1 MKPLKAFTIL
11 LSASLLTPA
20 AFLLPAAPVEAAQNK
35 AMKPGN
41 VQARAKPSVNKPAG
55 RPAGNMNSG
64 NRNSGNLGNANRPA
78 GNRKVS
84 NETAYKAGKAAGS
97 RNQRDV
103 VVVNNGRPGNGYY
116 DNGRYYGP
124 GHYEDDDN
132 DFLEFVGK
140 TAAVTAG
147 VAVVS
152 AVIGSTVKDK
162 PKGSGCE
169 ESIQNGVPYVNCNGT
184 WYQAVS
190 QGYQVVPPPAGG

>member
-1 MKPLKAFTIL
+1 MQPLKAFAIL
-11 LSASLLTPA
+11 LSAWLLTPA
-20 AFLLPAAPVEAAQNK
+20 AVLLPAAPAMAAQTK

-41 VQARAKPSVNKPAG
+41 VQARAKPSVNKPQARPGGNHNAG
-55 RPAGNMNSG
+55 AANRNTG
-64 NRNSGNLGNANRPA
+64 NRNT
-78 GNRKVS
+78 GNRQVS
-84 NETAYKAGKAAGS
+84 NETAYKAGKAAGN

-116 DNGRYYGP
+116 NNGRYYGP
-124 GHYEDDDN
+124 GYYEDDDN

-147 VAVVS
+147 VAAVS
-152 AVIGSTVKDK
+152 AVIGSVVKDK
-162 PKGSGCE
+162 PTGSGCQ

-190 QGYQVVPPPAGG
+190 QGYQVVPPPAS